1 MATPHGT
8 ATAGPA
14 VAETKLLSDA
24 EMTAELRGV
33 LENGYHHL
41 HPFNLAMHRGELT
54 REQLSMWVANR
65 YCYQEH
71 IPVKDSLLLAKLPL
85 EYRRV
90 WVSRIHTHD
99 GSRAGEG
106 GLEKWLRLGEA
117 VGLEREELL
126 DGRHV
131 LPGVRFVVD
140 AYVNFVRDHSWL
152 EGVASS
158 LTEMFAP
165 LIMID
170 RTEAFEDHY
179 DWVAP
184 EGLQYFRSRVEQ
196 APEEAKHALEVVLK
210 HADTPELQQ
219 KMIAALRFKCSM
231 LWALLDAVMVRYP
244 LQAGQSASPT
254 QVAGQPETD

>member
-1 MATPHGT
+1 MAMQTVTNPGG
-8 ATAGPA
+8 A
-14 VAETKLLSDA
+14 KLLSDA
-24 EMTAELRGV
+24 ELTAELRGV
-33 LENGYHHL
+33 LEEGYHHL
-41 HPFNLAMHRGELT
+41 HPFNVAMHRGELS
-54 REQLSMWVANR
+54 REQLQMWVANR

-71 IPVKDSLLLAKLPL
+71 IPVKDALLLAKLPL

-90 WVSRIHTHD
+90 WISRIHTHD
-99 GSRAGEG
+99 GPHAGEG

-117 VGLEREELL
+117 VDLPREELL

-140 AYVNFVRDHSWL
+140 AYVNFVRDHTWL

-165 LIMID
+165 LIMVD

-184 EGLQYFRSRVEQ
+184 VGLQYFRSRVKQ
-196 APEEAKHALEVVLK
+196 APEEAKHALEVVLR
-210 HADTPELQQ
+210 HARTPELQQ
-219 KMIAALRFKCSM
+219 QMIAALRFKCSM
-231 LWALLDAVMVRYP
+231 LWALLDAIMVRYP
-244 LQAGQSASPT
+244 LEAKSG
-254 QVAGQPETD
+254 

>member
-1 MATPHGT
+1 MTMANETT
-8 ATAGPA
+8 IAR
-14 VAETKLLSDA
+14 AELLSG
-24 EMTAELRGV
+24 TELTTRLRAV
-33 LENGYHHL
+33 LEEGYHHL

-65 YCYQEH
+65 FCYQQH
-71 IPVKDSLLLAKLPL
+71 IPVKDALLLSKLPL

-90 WVSRIHTHD
+90 WISRIHTHD
-99 GSRAGEG
+99 GSRDGEG
-106 GLEKWLRLGEA
+106 GLEKWLVLGEA
-117 VGLEREELL
+117 VGLQREELL

-131 LPGVRFVVD
+131 LPGVQFVVD
-140 AYVNFVRDHSWL
+140 AYVNFIRDHSWL

-170 RTEAFEDHY
+170 RTTAFEDHY

-184 EGLQYFRSRVEQ
+184 VGLQYFRSRVQQ
-196 APEEAKHALEVVLK
+196 APEEAKHALEVVLQ
-210 HADTPELQQ
+210 HARTPEKQQ
-219 KMIAALRFKCSM
+219 QMIAALRFKCSM

-244 LQAGQSASPT
+244 L
-254 QVAGQPETD
+254 VGQPASSVSTLPLSGQVERA